1 MTRVANALSVK
12 NLSKSFKGG
21 LFEPTKQAVNAV
33 SFDVPGS
40 QVTGFVGA
48 NGSGKTTS
56 LKCILEFIKADAGEV
71 TFFDGQKLTAD
82 VKRRIGFFPERPY
95 LHEFLTAVE
104 LLKFHWDLAG
114 GGDGHSEAIEKV
126 LKEVGLF
133 EAKDR
138 RLRTFSKGML
148 QRAGMAQAILNKPDL
163 LILDEPMSGLDPD
176 GRFLIKEI
184 MRKLAAAGTTLFF
197 SSHLLHD
204 LQELCDKLVIIDGGK
219 VLFQGP
225 FEQLKESLKVNPL
238 MNLEEAF
245 QVLRN
250 QRRDGL

>member
-1 MTRVANALSVK
+1 MAEEKIALSVR
-12 NLSKSFKGG
+12 NLSKTFKGG
-21 LFEPTKQAVNAV
+21 LFEHKKLAVSSV
-33 SFDVPGS
+33 SFDVPAS
-40 QVTGFVGA
+40 KVTGFVGA

-56 LKCILEFIKADAGEV
+56 LKCILDFIKPDSGEV
-71 TFFDGQKLTAD
+71 TFFDSHKLTNE
-82 VKRRIGFFPERPY
+82 VKKRIGFFPERPY
-95 LHEFLTAVE
+95 LHEFLTASE
-104 LLKFHWDLAG
+104 LLRFHWNLAG
-114 GGDGHSEAIEKV
+114 GGEDRDSAIEKV

-148 QRAGMAQAILNKPDL
+148 QRAGMAQAILNEPDL

-184 MRKLAAAGTTLFF
+184 MKRLAKGGTTLFF

-225 FEQLKESLKVNPL
+225 FEQLKESLKLNPL

-245 QVLRN
+245 QILRK
-250 QRRDGL
+250 QSREIR